1 MPWSQAGK
9 RSKQLDLET
18 AGQREA
24 RLKRTG
30 LNRARQLASE
40 TEEQWEAWLE
50 GLRLNQKNARLLRQ
64 LNNQACTAGTKP
76 GKVPC

>member
-1 MPWSQAGK
+1 MQMAKWWSGSGMPWSQAGK

-40 TEEQWEAWLE
+40 TEE
-50 GLRLNQKNARLLRQ
+50 
-64 LNNQACTAGTKP
+64 
-76 GKVPC
+76 